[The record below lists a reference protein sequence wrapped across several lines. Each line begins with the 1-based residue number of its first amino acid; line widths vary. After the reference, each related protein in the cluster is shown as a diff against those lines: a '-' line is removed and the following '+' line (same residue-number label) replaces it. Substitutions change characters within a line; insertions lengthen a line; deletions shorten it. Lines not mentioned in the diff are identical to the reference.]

1 MNMIYHGPDTVYQF
15 KHMQNRWAEKSNIL
29 LNKIQYVSMFLAVLN
44 SLLYSKNTIVYIIA
58 SNKKFLSIDII
69 TELRGDQITFK
80 SIFLRTI
87 KDVVNWEYNLNLNI
101 VYVRKRRV

>member
-1 MNMIYHGPDTVYQF
+1 
-15 KHMQNRWAEKSNIL
+15 MQHQYSTTLGLFVISKQHYCLSFSAEKSNIL
-29 LNKIQYVSMFLAVLN
+29 LNKIQYVSMILAVLN
-44 SLLYSKNTIVYIIA
+44 SFLYSKNTGVYIIA

-87 KDVVNWEYNLNLNI
+87 KDVVN
-101 VYVRKRRV
+101 